1 MKVYLIHLKAIGFVG
16 AVIFDVDVVL
26 IVNAVFVLL
35 FLKGTFEF
43 VLGVVVCIVIF
54 MSNPTF
60 VMLG

>member
-1 MKVYLIHLKAIGFVG
+1 MKIYLIHLEAIVVVG

-35 FLKGTFEF
+35 LLKGTFEF